1 MMQLNKCSVV
11 RSLNYDGI
19 SCFKKDELKEI
30 INTLNKEHKFLN
42 LKITGT
48 KKELW
53 NSIQNTLE
61 FLADPKKWDK
71 CNEEW
76 CWLKTCIKYDKEKN
90 KCYKKLIDEIGDKE
104 LANQMIKWT
113 FRPNKPSGKPYKVDK
128 KTGEIIDDVWLST
141 TDIRSI
147 MKQFE
152 DLMDEF
158 IFKGPVPVDTYKCT
172 KESKDWCSG
181 RLINE
186 VASIDLKDLKKKG
199 KKSIGIIFNLD
210 KHDESGSHWVSV
222 YIDLVKGNIDYFDSA
237 YAHSK
242 IKDIPNDILNY
253 ITYIKRLGEN
263 ENINFKIRYNKIKH
277 QKKNSECG
285 MYSIYF
291 IIKRLLGTN
300 FDKLVNNKNDI
311 IKDIQMNTLR
321 NLLYK

>member
-1 MMQLNKCSVV
+1 
-11 RSLNYDGI
+11 
-19 SCFKKDELKEI
+19 
-30 INTLNKEHKFLN
+30 
-42 LKITGT
+42 
-48 KKELW
+48 
-53 NSIQNTLE
+53 
-61 FLADPKKWDK
+61 
-71 CNEEW
+71 
-76 CWLKTCIKYDKEKN
+76 
-90 KCYKKLIDEIGDKE
+90 
-104 LANQMIKWT
+104 
-113 FRPNKPSGKPYKVDK
+113 
-128 KTGEIIDDVWLST
+128 
-141 TDIRSI
+141 
-147 MKQFE
+147 
-152 DLMDEF
+152 
-158 IFKGPVPVDTYKCT
+158 
-172 KESKDWCSG
+172 
-181 RLINE
+181 
-186 VASIDLKDLKKKG
+186 
-199 KKSIGIIFNLD
+199 
-210 KHDESGSHWVSV
+210 HWVSV